1 MKTANIFRKTLALVS
16 AALMTLTLAAC
27 SSQAPAATAAPAAES
42 AAPVESAAPAESAA
56 AEETPAEAGKIY
68 KVGIVKYVDD
78 ASLDQIEQSIQ
89 AELDKKGAELGVTF
103 DYADYTKNGQA
114 DSTTLNQIAADL
126 IADGVDVHHPDCNAR
141 CPDYAGCDRRKCD
154 SGGFLRGVRSR
165 GRGTCGAR
173 WKLPAPTSPA
183 PPTH

>member
-1 MKTANIFRKTLALVS
+1 MKTANIFRKSLALVS

-78 ASLDQIEQSIQ
+78 ASLDQIEQSI
-89 AELDKKGAELGVTF
+89 
-103 DYADYTKNGQA
+103 
-114 DSTTLNQIAADL
+114 
-126 IADGVDVHHPDCNAR
+126 
-141 CPDYAGCDRRKCD
+141 
-154 SGGFLRGVRSR
+154 
-165 GRGTCGAR
+165 
-173 WKLPAPTSPA
+173 
-183 PPTH
+183 